1 MGRSTI
7 PLIDRPVY
15 RSSMLTFFKVI
26 IYIDMTE
33 FNFRKKVVWVMK
45 KGDTLPLRRC
55 IALEKIED

>member
-1 MGRSTI
+1 
-7 PLIDRPVY
+7 
-15 RSSMLTFFKVI
+15 MLTFFKVI

-45 KGDTLPLRRC
+45 KGDTPSLRRC